1 MFLMFVT
8 FVVTLAGLGV
18 LAWLG
23 FRRIALH
30 LRGNPEGTRAVVEH
44 VLIPLFGRKEE
55 LKPEPELEPPYVEE
69 QPDGTLQWIDRP
81 ARKEA
86 KAS

>member
-30 LRGNPEGTRAVVEH
+30 LRGNPEATKAVVEH
-44 VLIPLFGRKEE
+44 VLIPLFGRPTTCEIE
-55 LKPEPELEPPYVEE
+55 FL
-69 QPDGTLQWIDRP
+69 PDGTMVEDNEP
-81 ARKEA
+81 AKKE
-86 KAS
+86 KKWF